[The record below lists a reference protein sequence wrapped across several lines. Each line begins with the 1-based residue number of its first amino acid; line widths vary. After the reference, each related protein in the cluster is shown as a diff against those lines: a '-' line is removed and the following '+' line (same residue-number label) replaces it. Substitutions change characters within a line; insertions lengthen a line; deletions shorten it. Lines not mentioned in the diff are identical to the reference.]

1 MNRTLET
8 LGAIF
13 LGAIML
19 VGLFTWTRAICMK
32 IDKVKVVQE
41 KVVST
46 IDSVW
51 LTSPGQE
58 NTLQTDYRY
67 YGKASNGQVIVST
80 DKAFHIGDSIVCIY
94 HRYETIKTKEKQ

>member
-1 MNRTLET
+1 MNKTSENLFAALIFGL
-8 LGAIF
+8 LGGLIF
-13 LGAIML
+13 AF
-19 VGLFTWTRAICMK
+19 VRNESK
-32 IDKVKVVQE
+32 KVVVSKE

-67 YGKASNGQVIVST
+67 YGKALNGQVIVST
-80 DKAFHIGDSIVCIY
+80 DKAFHIGDSIVCVY
-94 HRYETIKTKEKQ
+94 HRYEKVKTKKKQ